1 MKPKISQSD
10 LGQIKIGHAVY
21 ATIAAIAARRTHG
34 IAGLESTINDG
45 ISRLLGAKH
54 DYEGVKVSYSDNG
67 EIHMTVYIAVTYGYR
82 IPDLVLRLQERIKT
96 AIQTYTSIK
105 VEAID
110 IVVQDLIFDRANQV
124 IGKDDLDPS
133 RGAQG
138 QAFNDIGLVANPQDK
153 NLLEAIRNLVL
164 FSPAIHAL
172 SPRFR
177 DEVEDKLATPLRKER
192 LPGINL
198 KKTKDG
204 LEINL
209 YLQAVYGYK
218 LIDVAHSLQESI
230 GQLVQEDH
238 QLDSVKV
245 DVHFERLIEDASKQ
259 EGDKNDQEN

>member
-1 MKPKISQSD
+1 M
-10 LGQIKIGHAVY
+10 
-21 ATIAAIAARRTHG
+21 
-34 IAGLESTINDG
+34 
-45 ISRLLGAKH
+45 
-54 DYEGVKVSYSDNG
+54 
-67 EIHMTVYIAVTYGYR
+67 
-82 IPDLVLRLQERIKT
+82 
-96 AIQTYTSIK
+96 
-105 VEAID
+105 EAID

-124 IGKDDLDPS
+124 IGTDDLDPS
-133 RGAQG
+133 SGAQG
-138 QAFNDIGLVANPQDK
+138 QAFNDIGLVANPQDQS
-153 NLLEAIRNLVL
+153 LLESIRNLVL
-164 FSPAIHAL
+164 SSPAIHAL

>member
-1 MKPKISQSD
+1 
-10 LGQIKIGHAVY
+10 
-21 ATIAAIAARRTHG
+21 
-34 IAGLESTINDG
+34 
-45 ISRLLGAKH
+45 
-54 DYEGVKVSYSDNG
+54 
-67 EIHMTVYIAVTYGYR
+67 
-82 IPDLVLRLQERIKT
+82 
-96 AIQTYTSIK
+96 

-124 IGKDDLDPS
+124 IGTDDLDPL

-138 QAFNDIGLVANPQDK
+138 QAFNDIGLVANPQDQS
-153 NLLEAIRNLVL
+153 LLESIRNLVL
-164 FSPAIHAL
+164 SSPAIHAL

>member
-45 ISRLLGAKH
+45 ISRFLGAKH

-67 EIHMTVYIAVTYGYR
+67 EIHMTVYIAVSYGYR

-96 AIQTYTSIK
+96 AIQTYTSVK

-110 IVVQDLIFDRANQV
+110 IVVQDIIFDRTNQV
-124 IGKDDLDPS
+124 IGGNELDS
-133 RGAQG
+133 LRGGQG
-138 QAFNDIGLVANPQDK
+138 QTFNDIGPVTNPQDQT
-153 NLLEAIRNLVL
+153 LLKAIRNLVL
-164 FSPAIHAL
+164 SSPAIHAL

-177 DEVEDKLATPLRKER
+177 DEMEDKLATPLRKER

-204 LEINL
+204 LEVNL